1 MNCKLFI
8 DSYLNKISKKFN
20 ISLDDAFEVF
30 SISAVLDR
38 SFDEVYDNILIKGSE
53 DGGIDGI
60 FFSEDYGN
68 YTMHIFQCK
77 NSKKFGQNQI
87 EKFKND
93 FKEIFFDG
101 NKSNKLHISGL
112 NKSIEKFKHI
122 VTSGKMVDC
131 KQYFVYNGKTD
142 DQKFTSNKVLTDNFH
157 SEDEF
162 EIWDANDLYQKIRRL
177 VTSLN
182 KRKQINFVFKPE
194 NSNITSKKDNQGL
207 ISFSIYQVKAAIF
220 RIPAKQLCE
229 LLDLEKSTN
238 DTFEKIFAENIR
250 GFLGKKNLTN
260 EKILETI
267 NSDKN
272 VYFPFLN
279 NGITIICN
287 EFNLPYN
294 PQLGTYNLPT
304 KNPVIVNG
312 LQTTYILY
320 QEYLKDENILDD
332 VYITIRLY
340 ETEDPEL
347 VELITD
353 ATNTQSAIGFRDKIS
368 NKKFNVYAKELFENK
383 GIGYITKRGEVF
395 VNNSDSLNKT
405 IHNTSLIPLWYS
417 AFFESPHIALS
428 APKFMYKE
436 VFQATN
442 KSEHPLYEIL
452 KGDIDS
458 PFYSQLFFVYSLI
471 EIFKSE
477 HKKSQN
483 SVDSDFSTKFDN
495 LLNIG
500 DEYIVYLLYKLIDD
514 ELESDFSNL
523 SNKIIYNSIYE
534 LIEIISKTDYD
545 PSKFSNKGAFIDSI
559 LNFQYKTGNFREI
572 QTQLRTT
579 ENYLELFDGH
589 KNQSEII
596 DKIKN
601 TLVNLDEIKIN

>member
-1 MNCKLFI
+1 MNCELFI
-8 DSYLNKISKKFN
+8 NSYLDKISKKFN
-20 ISLDDAFEVF
+20 INRDDAFEVF
-30 SISAVLDR
+30 SISAILDR
-38 SFDEVYDNILIKGSE
+38 SFDEVFDNILIKGSE

-77 NSKKFGQNQI
+77 NSNKFGQNQI
-87 EKFKND
+87 EKFRND
-93 FKEIFFDG
+93 FREIFFNG

-112 NKSIEKFKHI
+112 NKSIERFKHI
-122 VTSGKMVDC
+122 ITSGKMIDS
-131 KQYFVYNGKTD
+131 KQYFVYNGKLND
-142 DQKFTSNKVLTDNFH
+142 PKYTSNKLLTENFH
-157 SEDEF
+157 VDDEF
-162 EIWDANDLYQKIRRL
+162 EIWDSNDLYQKIKRL

-287 EFNLPYN
+287 EFTLPYN
-294 PQLGTYNLPT
+294 PQLGSYNLPT

-320 QEYLKDENILDD
+320 QEYLKDQNILED

-340 ETEDPEL
+340 ETEDPEI

-368 NKKFNVYAKELFENK
+368 NKKFNIYAKELFENK

-395 VNNSDSLNKT
+395 TNTSDTITKT

-428 APKFMYKE
+428 APKIMYKE
-436 VFQATN
+436 IFQATN
-442 KSEHPLYEIL
+442 KSDHPLNEIL

-471 EIFKSE
+471 EIFKLE
-477 HKKSQN
+477 YKKSQD
-483 SVDSDFSTKFDN
+483 SVDSNFSLKFNN
-495 LLNIG
+495 LSNIG
-500 DEYIVYLLYKLIDD
+500 EEYIVYLLYKLIDD
-514 ELESDFSNL
+514 ELDSNFNII
-523 SNKIIYNSIYE
+523 SNKVIYDSIYE
-534 LIEIISKTDYD
+534 LIEIISETDYD
-545 PSKFSNKGAFIDSI
+545 PSKFSNKGSFINSI
-559 LNFQYKTGNFREI
+559 LYSDYRIGNIREL
-572 QTQLRTT
+572 QSQFKRTD
-579 ENYLELFDGH
+579 NYLELFDDY
-589 KNQSEII
+589 KSQSDIVE
-596 DKIKN
+596 KIKD
-601 TLVNLDEIKIN
+601 TKINLENININ

>member
-8 DSYLNKISKKFN
+8 DSYLSKISKKFN
-20 ISLDDAFEVF
+20 INQDDAFEVF
-30 SISAVLDR
+30 SISAILDR
-38 SFDEVYDNILIKGSE
+38 SFDEVYDNILIKGKE

-87 EKFKND
+87 DKFRND

-101 NKSNKLHISGL
+101 NKSSKLHISGL
-112 NKSIEKFKHI
+112 NKSIEKFRHI
-122 VTSGKMVDC
+122 VTSGKMIDC
-131 KQYFVYNGKTD
+131 KQYFVYNGKTND
-142 DQKFTSNKVLTDNFH
+142 PIFTSNKTLTENFH
-157 SEDEF
+157 LEDDF
-162 EIWDANDLYQKIRRL
+162 EIWDSNDLYQKIRRL

-182 KRKQINFVFKPE
+182 KRKQINFIFKPE

-229 LLDLEKSTN
+229 LLDLEKSKN

-287 EFNLPYN
+287 EFTLPYN
-294 PQLGTYNLPT
+294 PQLGNYNLPT

-368 NKKFNVYAKELFENK
+368 NKKFNIYAKELFENK

-395 VNNSDSLNKT
+395 VNNSDNLIKT

-428 APKFMYKE
+428 TPKFMYKE

-458 PFYSQLFFVYSLI
+458 PFYSQLFFVYSLN
-471 EIFKSE
+471 EIFKLE
-477 HKKSQN
+477 YKRSQD
-483 SVDSDFSTKFDN
+483 SVDNDFAIKFDN

-514 ELESDFSNL
+514 ELDGDFSL
-523 SNKIIYNSIYE
+523 VSNKVIYDAIYE

-545 PSKFSNKGAFIDSI
+545 PSKFSNKGSFINSI
-559 LNFQYKTGNFREI
+559 INNEYKAGNIREL
-572 QTQLRTT
+572 QTQFKTT
-579 ENYLELFDGH
+579 DNYLELFDGH
-589 KNQSEII
+589 KNQSEVVN
-596 DKIKN
+596 KIKN
-601 TLVNLDEIKIN
+601 TMINLDEIKIN

>member
-8 DSYLNKISKKFN
+8 DSYLLKISKKFEIN
-20 ISLDDAFEVF
+20 LDEAFEVF
-30 SISAVLDR
+30 AISAILDR
-38 SFDEVYDNILIKGSE
+38 SFDEVYDDILIKGRD

-77 NSKKFGQNQI
+77 NSLKFGQNQI
-87 EKFKND
+87 EKFRND
-93 FKEIFFDG
+93 FREIFYNG
-101 NKSNKLHISGL
+101 NKNKKLNISGL
-112 NKSIEKFKHI
+112 NNSIEKFEHI
-122 VTSGKMVDC
+122 ITSGKMIDC
-131 KQYFVYNGKTD
+131 KQYFVYNGD
-142 DQKFTSNKVLTDNFH
+142 VNDEQYTSNKMLTDNFH
-157 SEDEF
+157 SEDDF

-182 KRKQINFVFKPE
+182 KRKDVSFVFKPK

-229 LLDLEKSTN
+229 LLDLEKETN

-279 NGITIICN
+279 NGITIICS
-287 EFNLPYN
+287 EFKLPYN
-294 PQLGTYNLPT
+294 PQLGKYNLPT

-320 QEYLKDENILDD
+320 QEYLRDSTVLDD
-332 VYITIRLY
+332 IYITIRLY

-368 NKKFNVYAKELFENK
+368 NKKFNIYAKELFENK
-383 GIGYITKRGEVF
+383 GIEYITKRGEVF
-395 VNNSDSLNKT
+395 VNTSDTLLKT
-405 IHNTSLIPLWYS
+405 VHNTSLIPLWYS

-428 APKFMYKE
+428 SPKLMYKA

-442 KSEHPLYEIL
+442 KPEDPLYEIL

-471 EIFKSE
+471 EIFKLE
-477 HKKSQN
+477 YRKSQN
-483 SVDSDFSTKFDN
+483 SVDAEFAQKFDN
-495 LLNIG
+495 LMNIG
-500 DEYIVYLLYKLIDD
+500 NEYIVYLLYKLIDD
-514 ELESDFSNL
+514 ELDGDFSEI
-523 SNKIIYNSIYE
+523 SNDIIYNAIYE
-534 LIEIISKTDYD
+534 LVGVISNTDYD
-545 PSKFSNKGAFIDSI
+545 PTRFKNKGTFINNLI
-559 LNFQYKTGNFREI
+559 NNQYADGNIRELQSQFRTI
-572 QTQLRTT
+572 D
-579 ENYLELFDGH
+579 NYLEIFDGFGNH
-589 KNQSEII
+589 TELIE
-596 DKIKN
+596 KIKKCR
-601 TLVNLDEIKIN
+601 VNLDKINID

>member
-1 MNCKLFI
+1 M
-8 DSYLNKISKKFN
+8 
-20 ISLDDAFEVF
+20 
-30 SISAVLDR
+30 
-38 SFDEVYDNILIKGSE
+38 
-53 DGGIDGI
+53 
-60 FFSEDYGN
+60 
-68 YTMHIFQCK
+68 
-77 NSKKFGQNQI
+77 
-87 EKFKND
+87 
-93 FKEIFFDG
+93 
-101 NKSNKLHISGL
+101 
-112 NKSIEKFKHI
+112 
-122 VTSGKMVDC
+122 
-131 KQYFVYNGKTD
+131 
-142 DQKFTSNKVLTDNFH
+142 
-157 SEDEF
+157 
-162 EIWDANDLYQKIRRL
+162 
-177 VTSLN
+177 
-182 KRKQINFVFKPE
+182 
-194 NSNITSKKDNQGL
+194 
-207 ISFSIYQVKAAIF
+207 
-220 RIPAKQLCE
+220 
-229 LLDLEKSTN
+229 
-238 DTFEKIFAENIR
+238 
-250 GFLGKKNLTN
+250 
-260 EKILETI
+260 
-267 NSDKN
+267 
-272 VYFPFLN
+272 N

-287 EFNLPYN
+287 EFTLPYN
-294 PQLGTYNLPT
+294 PQLGNYNLPT

-395 VNNSDSLNKT
+395 VNNSEELNKT

-442 KSEHPLYEIL
+442 KTEHPLFDVL

-477 HKKSQN
+477 YKKSQ
-483 SVDSDFSTKFDN
+483 DSIDSEFSIKFDN
-495 LLNIG
+495 LSNIG

-514 ELESDFSNL
+514 ELDGDFSTV
-523 SNKIIYNSIYE
+523 SNTIIYNSIYE

-545 PSKFSNKGAFIDSI
+545 PSKFSNKGSFINSI
-559 LNFQYKTGNFREI
+559 LTNQYKTGNIREL
-572 QTQLRTT
+572 QSQFKTT
-579 ENYLELFDGH
+579 DNYLELFDGY
-589 KNQSEII
+589 KNQSDIV

-601 TLVNLDEIKIN
+601 TIINLDEVNIN

>member
-1 MNCKLFI
+1 MNCELFI
-8 DSYLNKISKKFN
+8 NSYLDKISKKFN
-20 ISLDDAFEVF
+20 INRDDAFEVF
-30 SISAVLDR
+30 SISAILDR
-38 SFDEVYDNILIKGSE
+38 SFDEVFDNILIKGSE

-77 NSKKFGQNQI
+77 NSNKFGQNQI
-87 EKFKND
+87 EKFRND
-93 FKEIFFDG
+93 FREIFFNG

-112 NKSIEKFKHI
+112 NKSIERFKHI
-122 VTSGKMVDC
+122 ITSGKMIDS
-131 KQYFVYNGKTD
+131 KQYFVYNGKLND
-142 DQKFTSNKVLTDNFH
+142 PKYTSNKLLTENFH
-157 SEDEF
+157 VDDEF
-162 EIWDANDLYQKIRRL
+162 EIWDSNDLYQKIKRL

-287 EFNLPYN
+287 EFTLPYN
-294 PQLGTYNLPT
+294 PQLGSYNLPT

-320 QEYLKDENILDD
+320 QEYLKDQNILED

-340 ETEDPEL
+340 ETEDPEI

-368 NKKFNVYAKELFENK
+368 NKKFNIYAKELFENK

-395 VNNSDSLNKT
+395 TNTSDTITKT

-428 APKFMYKE
+428 APKIMYKE
-436 VFQATN
+436 IFQATN
-442 KSEHPLYEIL
+442 KSDHPLNEIL

-471 EIFKSE
+471 EIFKLE
-477 HKKSQN
+477 YKKSQD
-483 SVDSDFSTKFDN
+483 SVDSNFSLKFNN
-495 LLNIG
+495 LSNIG
-500 DEYIVYLLYKLIDD
+500 EEYIVYLLYKLIDD
-514 ELESDFSNL
+514 ELDSNFNII
-523 SNKIIYNSIYE
+523 SNKVIYDSIYE
-534 LIEIISKTDYD
+534 LIEIISETDYD
-545 PSKFSNKGAFIDSI
+545 PSKFSNKGSFINSI
-559 LNFQYKTGNFREI
+559 LYSDYRIGNIREL
-572 QTQLRTT
+572 QSQFKRTD
-579 ENYLELFDGH
+579 NYLELFDDY
-589 KNQSEII
+589 KSQSDIVE
-596 DKIKN
+596 KIKD
-601 TLVNLDEIKIN
+601 TKI

>member
-1 MNCKLFI
+1 MNSKLFI
-8 DSYLNKISKKFN
+8 DSYLDKISKKFKIN
-20 ISLDDAFEVF
+20 INDAFEVF
-30 SISAVLDR
+30 SISAILDR
-38 SFDEVYDNILIKGSE
+38 SFDEVYDNILIKGSD

-87 EKFKND
+87 EKFIND
-93 FKEIFFDG
+93 FREIFVNG
-101 NKSNKLHISGL
+101 NKSNKLHVSGL
-112 NKSIEKFKHI
+112 NKSVEKFRHI
-122 VTSGKMVDC
+122 ITSGKMIDC
-131 KQYFVYNGKTD
+131 KQYFVYNGD
-142 DQKFTSNKVLTDNFH
+142 INNPDVLSNKTLTENFH
-157 SEDEF
+157 LEDEF
-162 EIWDANDLYQKIRRL
+162 EIWDSNDLYKKIRRL

-182 KRKQINFVFKPE
+182 ERKQIKFVFKPE

-287 EFNLPYN
+287 EFTLPYN
-294 PQLGTYNLPT
+294 PQLGSYNLPA

-320 QEYLKDENILDD
+320 QEYLKNKNILDD
-332 VYITIRLY
+332 IYITIRLY

-368 NKKFNVYAKELFENK
+368 NKKFNIYAKELFENK

-395 VNNSDSLNKT
+395 VNTSESLTKT

-417 AFFESPHIALS
+417 AFYESPHIALS
-428 APKFMYKE
+428 APKLMYKE

-442 KSEHPLYEIL
+442 KPEHHLYEIL

-471 EIFKSE
+471 EIFKIE
-477 HKKSQN
+477 YKKSQD
-483 SVDSDFSTKFDN
+483 SVDSDFSIKFDN
-495 LLNIG
+495 LMNVG

-514 ELESDFSNL
+514 ELEGDFSL
-523 SNKIIYNSIYE
+523 VSNKVICEAIYE

-545 PSKFSNKGAFIDSI
+545 PSKFSNKGAFINSI
-559 LNFQYKTGNFREI
+559 ITNQYSTGNIRELQSQFKTI
-572 QTQLRTT
+572 DH
-579 ENYLELFDGH
+579 YLELFDGA
-589 KNQSEII
+589 KNQSEIVS
-596 DKIKN
+596 KIK
-601 TLVNLDEIKIN
+601 TSIVNLDNVNIN